1 MRRLVAALVFSALGL
16 SLHAAEPVFT
26 KEGLALSGY
35 DAVAYFTDG
44 KPVEGRA
51 SYEAEWKGVRWRFA
65 SAAHRD
71 AFQADPGKYAPQFGG
86 FCAFGVSRG
95 YAVDADPFAWKIV
108 EGRLYVN
115 HDKKVQQLWEKELP
129 TIIGAAEARWP
140 NVERK

>member
-1 MRRLVAALVFSALGL
+1 MRRLVAALVFSVLGL
-16 SLHAAEPVFT
+16 AAHAAEPVFT
-26 KEGLALSGY
+26 KQGLALSGY

-44 KPVEGRA
+44 KPVEGQA
-51 SYEAEWKGVRWRFA
+51 SFETEWNGARWRFA

-71 AFQADPGKYAPQFGG
+71 AFAADPAKYAPRFGG

-108 EGRLYVN
+108 DGKLYVN

-129 TIIGAAEARWP
+129 GIIGTAESHWP
-140 NVERK
+140 DVERK